1 MQSIQMQFNPAAP
14 DTEGEAATDKISLSF
29 NGHTYTAA
37 LADNPSAKAFAELL
51 KDGPLTVS
59 A

>member
-1 MQSIQMQFNPAAP
+1 MQFNPAAP

-51 KDGPLTVS
+51 KDGPLTVY